1 MNAKEAIATVKQLPP
16 VSPAGTRLIHLLNH
30 DAADNDEIVF
40 GLKTDMALTAK
51 LLGLC
56 NSSRFAFDEPISSV
70 DQALLM
76 LGHQNTLRLVL
87 ALSFGDAMGMPLPGY
102 AVAANELWRH
112 SLIAAS
118 AAEIVVTS
126 GLNLPVNPQLAFTT
140 GLLHDIG
147 KLVLGQVITARSQ
160 AEIRQTIHQHRLS
173 CAEAERQILGTDHA
187 EVGAC
192 LLEKWHL
199 PEDIIEGVAHHHQP
213 QLNSDA
219 GLSVVA
225 HLADCLAHLSG
236 AAPGWDSYAVRVSDL
251 VTDKIN
257 ITTSS
262 LERMIIAVRE
272 SCARLGLVAENAA

>member
-1 MNAKEAIATVKQLPP
+1 MNAKEAIATVKHLPP
-16 VSPAGTRLIHLLNH
+16 ISPAGMRLVHLLNR

-40 GLKTDMALTAK
+40 GLKTDVALTAK

-56 NSSRFAFDEPISSV
+56 NSSCFAFDEPISSV

-87 ALSFGDAMGMPLPGY
+87 ALSFGDAMEMPLPGY

-147 KLVLGQVITARSQ
+147 KLVLGQVITADTQ
-160 AEIRQTIHQHRLS
+160 AEIRETIHQHRLS
-173 CAEAERQILGTDHA
+173 C
-187 EVGAC
+187 
-192 LLEKWHL
+192 
-199 PEDIIEGVAHHHQP
+199 
-213 QLNSDA
+213 S
-219 GLSVVA
+219 
-225 HLADCLAHLSG
+225 
-236 AAPGWDSYAVRVSDL
+236 
-251 VTDKIN
+251 
-257 ITTSS
+257 
-262 LERMIIAVRE
+262 
-272 SCARLGLVAENAA
+272 